1 VSIFISIINFSFL
14 PVGHTHEEIDAFFG
28 VYSKHLDLNDIC
40 TMDDMQ
46 EAMQNCIQ
54 NIKVL
59 SFLLDAVYDIK
70 EWLTPHAETFHEHT
84 SPKCFKFVRNSSGK
98 CEMF

>member
-1 VSIFISIINFSFL
+1 
-14 PVGHTHEEIDAFFG
+14 
-28 VYSKHLDLNDIC
+28 
-40 TMDDMQ
+40 MQ

-70 EWLTPHAETFHEHT
+70 EWLTPHAETLHEHT

-98 CEMF
+98 CEMFYQNYSHMPWEGPVVVLKVHVHPHFCYIKMTFLSGSTIY